1 MNSLLPSHSL
11 VTTSLVRRSN
21 RFLDVEQ
28 AASGSHS
35 SFTVPVSNPL
45 FSSLSDSASVASST
59 DLPACTAVDLA
70 NFQDS
75 AKTSLLVRLSK
86 DPPASSADGSH
97 TDPAESSP
105 SLSEADHFPTPPN
118 AVTVRLQKPLIMN
131 FKKHKLLKRCH
142 RQLKRLLRSPRIN
155 SGTASELNSQCDTP
169 HGCQK
174 CSINST
180 ILIDLQTKY
189 SDLSLEVASLKR
201 QLVAVQHAFTSL
213 RTMLL
218 ASFPTSFDHA
228 KSTGDFSVNPSAN
241 SFDSD
246 VLVSATNSCAE
257 IVNAF
262 RLDNARSCD
271 PPVSSASILVP
282 PTVSSAPCSS
292 VTFPMAVNLQASTLH
307 TQATY
312 MTLPTFSYSSLV
324 ATNMPD
330 VSTADIPVNS
340 AVRDSTTSNTNLP
353 DEINDFFPSTFT
365 SVKDKETHLP
375 TLNGASPVALNPEL
389 IQSKA
394 EALEARDI
402 FSVSKQFDTFLL
414 VEAVRNSM
422 LALNVSQRRLSR
434 ELNGIRQKTISDLLR
449 KPKPW
454 SQLTPHARTTYERMY
469 DWLISLQ
476 GSKINRLKDVTS
488 TSSLMSVARSVQSNG
503 ASPWTLSGTDD
514 TPISEHV
521 LEDMY
526 LSGEPAPISPFEAS
540 VSPNSFSSAPITDS
554 NNLLNGNLESVK
566 TAPFDCTQPTT
577 ISTTD
582 GCEQFSI
589 ETGTSVSNEAGISRR
604 FPSTLDTET
613 QRRIK
618 NILSAARIAMAQEK
632 SEEIIPMVDV
642 HNENGLKSGMKK
654 RRTASAESTGRSRR
668 VSKMEEDET
677 RTEVHRTDSRI
688 MITVKNPLLV
698 TSVTSA
704 SITAPTSTSHLS
716 GCTGERNS
724 VAQLPTC
731 VSAARSTQSVPTV
744 FPAPPVVMSTSV
756 AQSLWSGVSKT
767 AETCSSAVPAVHG
780 VVGHI
785 PLSLAGSMGHA
796 TPQTIL
802 STSQDHNPDLLQL
815 LTVQQ
820 PGPRTFSIVTPR
832 GEHITLPITAV
843 QLGRA
848 PDPSLSLA
856 HQRSSTVPQ
865 LNPSNQPAS
874 LNLVTSLPIL
884 TPTVSAGTAVNS
896 VSQLNLAVPSPP
908 LPNLVSF
915 GRMSMPVLPQPLGN
929 LMSPLQQTLILLAAA
944 ANANGCNTSISMNN
958 QLKNDAPSNSIVSS
972 CLDTANAM
980 VSCSQQAQM
989 GITCPSNPPRELFS
1003 GEPGLIVFSQSGNSF
1018 DMPVTTG
1025 PLTATNCSAPN
1036 LNRTSNSC
1044 TTDDAT
1050 LKLLSTI
1057 DYQQLTASQLKQ
1069 FSDCISPL
1077 DTFDLS
1083 TRVKNHLRELN
1094 VSQRMFGELVLG
1106 MCQASVSDI
1115 LNKPRQWDVLSPRS
1129 RLAYLRLYTWLQ
1141 QPDRAESI
1149 KLAQANH
1156 RQRLRNFLSDYQSVI
1171 PTSSEVTSNQ
1181 DSGPNTQTVVDPTQ
1195 SPGARKRDAIT
1206 SQLACTG
1213 STMPSKLMRSEPL
1226 GSDETIESS
1235 KSTDQL
1241 AEQERQSLFDIAR
1254 AATVAM
1260 QRGNS
1265 ANLMRFVKT
1274 KSESPVKIPVLSRST
1289 TPLKIESSTKLAR
1302 GTELAESMSKLP
1314 GSSPEKMSPGR
1325 YRVVFTPEQKEALV
1339 TSFSR
1344 QPYPSSDRLREIARE
1359 LDLTYKT
1366 VLNWF
1371 HNRRM
1376 RSRPPMLASMGRTN
1390 YLGSSHVDEQKPPN
1404 RNCEQVFSTTMADPA
1419 LDTVDG
1425 SQLQPVHLPHH
1436 HDTYPVAQFGH
1447 QNRRKRPDPSRLITP
1462 CL

>member
-28 AASGSHS
+28 AASDSHS

-70 NFQDS
+70 NFQDC

-105 SLSEADHFPTPPN
+105 SLSEADHFPTPSDT
-118 AVTVRLQKPLIMN
+118 VTVRLQKPLIMN

-142 RQLKRLLRSPRIN
+142 RQLKRLLRSPRIT
-155 SGTASELNSQCDTP
+155 SDTVSELNSQCDAP
-169 HGCQK
+169 NGCPK

-228 KSTGDFSVNPSAN
+228 KSTGDFSVSPSAN
-241 SFDSD
+241 SFDSN

-262 RLDNARSCD
+262 RLDNTHSCD
-271 PPVSSASILVP
+271 LPVSSTSILVP

-292 VTFPMAVNLQASTLH
+292 VTFPMAVNPKVSTLH
-307 TQATY
+307 TQAPY
-312 MTLPTFSYSSLV
+312 MTLPTFSYSPA
-324 ATNMPD
+324 ATNMSDISSAD
-330 VSTADIPVNS
+330 VPVS
-340 AVRDSTTSNTNLP
+340 GAVRDSTASNTNLP
-353 DEINDFFPSTFT
+353 YEINDFFPSTFT
-365 SVKDKETHLP
+365 SVTDNETHLP
-375 TLNGASPVALNPEL
+375 TLNETSPITLNPEL
-389 IQSKA
+389 IQSKT
-394 EALEARDI
+394 ETLEARNI
-402 FSVSKQFDTFLL
+402 FSASKQFDTFLL

-434 ELNGIRQKTISDLLR
+434 ELDGIRQKTISDLLR

-469 DWLISLQ
+469 NWLLGLQ
-476 GSKINRLKDVTS
+476 GSKINCLKDATN
-488 TSSLMSVARSVQSNG
+488 TSSLTSVARSVQSNG
-503 ASPWTLSGTDD
+503 ASPWTLSGTGD

-526 LSGEPAPISPFEAS
+526 LSGEPAPMSPFEAS
-540 VSPNSFSSAPITDS
+540 VSPNSFSSAPIVDS
-554 NNLLNGNLESVK
+554 TNLLNGNSESTKRNPLE
-566 TAPFDCTQPTT
+566 CTQPATVST
-577 ISTTD
+577 ADPYEPISN
-582 GCEQFSI
+582 
-589 ETGTSVSNEAGISRR
+589 ETGTSISIEAGISRR

-613 QRRIK
+613 QKRIK
-618 NILSAARIAMAQEK
+618 DILSAARIAMAQEK
-632 SEEIIPMVDV
+632 SEEIIQVVDV
-642 HNENGLKSGMKK
+642 HQENGIKSGVRK

-668 VSKMEEDET
+668 VSKVEEDET
-677 RTEVHRTDSRI
+677 RTEVHRTDSHI

-698 TSVTSA
+698 TSLTSA
-704 SITAPTSTSHLS
+704 NVNAPTSTSSPSDSTNEHIS
-716 GCTGERNS
+716 I
-724 VAQLPTC
+724 AQLPTS
-731 VSAARSTQSVPTV
+731 VSAARCTQSVPTV

-756 AQSLWSGVSKT
+756 AQSLWSGVPK
-767 AETCSSAVPAVHG
+767 AVEPCSSAAPPVRG
-780 VVGHI
+780 IIGQI
-785 PLSLAGSMGHA
+785 PLSVAGTMGHTA
-796 TPQTIL
+796 PQTIL
-802 STSQDHNPDLLQL
+802 NTGQDHIPDFLQL

-820 PGPRTFSIVTPR
+820 SGPRTFSIVTPR

-843 QLGRA
+843 QLGHI
-848 PDPSLSLA
+848 PDPLLSLA
-856 HQRSSTVPQ
+856 HQRSIVIPQ
-865 LNPSNQPAS
+865 SVNPSNQPAS
-874 LNLVTSLPIL
+874 LNQVTSLPIL
-884 TPTVSAGTAVNS
+884 TPTVSVGTAVSAVNS

-908 LPNLVSF
+908 LPNLVSL

-944 ANANGCNTSISMNN
+944 ANANTSTSVSN
-958 QLKNDAPSNSIVSS
+958 QPKNDASSNSVVSS
-972 CLDTANAM
+972 CLDTVNAV

-989 GITCPSNPPRELFS
+989 DTTCPPNPPRDLFS
-1003 GEPGLIVFSQSGNSF
+1003 SEPGLIVFSQSGNSF
-1018 DMPVTTG
+1018 DMPVKTVPSTV
-1025 PLTATNCSAPN
+1025 TNCSATN
-1036 LNRTSNSC
+1036 LNRTYNSK
-1044 TTDDAT
+1044 TMDDST

-1115 LNKPRQWDVLSPRS
+1115 LNKPRQWDALSPRS

-1156 RQRLRNFLSDYQSVI
+1156 RQRLRNFLSDYQSLNQ
-1171 PTSSEVTSNQ
+1171 TSSEVISNQ
-1181 DSGPNTQTVVDPTQ
+1181 DNGPNTQSVVDPTR

-1213 STMPSKLMRSEPL
+1213 STIPSKLMRSDPL
-1226 GSDETIESS
+1226 GSDEAVESS
-1235 KSTDQL
+1235 KSIDQL
-1241 AEQERQSLFDIAR
+1241 AEHERQSLFDIAR

-1274 KSESPVKIPVLSRST
+1274 KSESPVKIPAVSRST
-1289 TPLKIESSTKLAR
+1289 TPLKTEPSTKLAR
-1302 GTELAESMSKLP
+1302 GTELADSMSKLA

-1344 QPYPSSDRLREIARE
+1344 QPYPSSERLREIARE

-1390 YLGSSHVDEQKPPN
+1390 CLDSSHVDEQKLPI
-1404 RNCEQVFSTTMADPA
+1404 RNCEQVFSTTMAGPA

-1425 SQLQPVHLPHH
+1425 AQLQPVHHPHH
-1436 HDTYPVAQFGH
+1436 HETYPVAQFGH

>member
-1 MNSLLPSHSL
+1 MNSLLPSRSL
-11 VTTSLVRRSN
+11 VTTSLVRRSS

-28 AASGSHS
+28 AASGNHS

-59 DLPACTAVDLA
+59 DLPACTTGDLA

-75 AKTSLLVRLSK
+75 EKTSLLVRLSK
-86 DPPASSADGSH
+86 DPPASPADGSH
-97 TDPAESSP
+97 TDPADSSP
-105 SLSEADHFPTPPN
+105 SLGEADHFPTPSDT
-118 AVTVRLQKPLIMN
+118 VTVRLQKPLIMN

-142 RQLKRLLRSPRIN
+142 RQLKRLLRSPRIT
-155 SGTASELNSQCDTP
+155 SDTASELNSQCDTP

-174 CSINST
+174 CSVNST

-189 SDLSLEVASLKR
+189 SDLSSEVASLKR

-241 SFDSD
+241 SFDSN

-262 RLDNARSCD
+262 RLDNTRSCD
-271 PPVSSASILVP
+271 PPVSSTSIFVP

-292 VTFPMAVNLQASTLH
+292 VTFPIAVNHQVSTLH
-307 TQATY
+307 TQPPY
-312 MTLPTFSYSSLV
+312 MTLPTFSYSSPA
-324 ATNMPD
+324 ATNLSDISSTD
-330 VSTADIPVNS
+330 VPISGALHDSTA
-340 AVRDSTTSNTNLP
+340 SNTNLP
-353 DEINDFFPSTFT
+353 YELNNFFPSTFT
-365 SVKDKETHLP
+365 AVTDNETHLP
-375 TLNGASPVALNPEL
+375 TLNEESPIALNPEL
-389 IQSKA
+389 IQSKT
-394 EALEARDI
+394 ETLEARSI
-402 FSVSKQFDTFLL
+402 FSINKQFDTFLL

-434 ELNGIRQKTISDLLR
+434 ELDGIRQKTISDLLR

-454 SQLTPHARTTYERMY
+454 SQLTHHARTTYVRMY
-469 DWLISLQ
+469 NWLLSLQ
-476 GSKINRLKDVTS
+476 GSKTNCLTDATS
-488 TSSLMSVARSVQSNG
+488 TSSLISVARSVQSNG
-503 ASPWTLSGTDD
+503 ASPWTLSGTGD

-526 LSGEPAPISPFEAS
+526 LSALHPIA
-540 VSPNSFSSAPITDS
+540 DS
-554 NNLLNGNLESVK
+554 TNLLNGNSESTK
-566 TAPFDCTQPTT
+566 RAPFECTQPTT
-577 ISTTD
+577 VSTADRCEPISN
-582 GCEQFSI
+582 
-589 ETGTSVSNEAGISRR
+589 ETGTIVSSEAVISRR

-613 QRRIK
+613 QKRIK
-618 NILSAARIAMAQEK
+618 DILSAARIAMAQEK
-632 SEEIIPMVDV
+632 SEEIIQVVDV
-642 HNENGLKSGMKK
+642 HQENGMKSGVRK

-668 VSKMEEDET
+668 VSKVEEDET
-677 RTEVHRTDSRI
+677 HTEVHPTDSRI

-698 TSVTSA
+698 TSLTNA
-704 SITAPTSTSHLS
+704 SITAPTSTSSPSDRTNEHIS
-716 GCTGERNS
+716 I
-724 VAQLPTC
+724 AQLPTS

-744 FPAPPVVMSTSV
+744 FPAPPVVMSTSI
-756 AQSLWSGVSKT
+756 AQSLWSGVPKT
-767 AETCSSAVPAVHG
+767 VEPCSLAASPVHG
-780 VVGHI
+780 LVGQI
-785 PLSLAGSMGHA
+785 PLS
-796 TPQTIL
+796 
-802 STSQDHNPDLLQL
+802 LQL

-820 PGPRTFSIVTPR
+820 SGPRTFNIVTPR

-848 PDPSLSLA
+848 PDPLLSLA
-856 HQRSSTVPQ
+856 HQRSTVMPQ
-865 LNPSNQPAS
+865 SVNPSNQLAS
-874 LNLVTSLPIL
+874 LNHFTSLPIL
-884 TPTVSAGTAVNS
+884 TSNVSAGTAVSAVNS

-908 LPNLVSF
+908 LPNLVSL
-915 GRMSMPVLPQPLGN
+915 GRMSIPVLPQPLGN

-944 ANANGCNTSISMNN
+944 ANANGCNTSTSMSN
-958 QLKNDAPSNSIVSS
+958 QPKNDAPSNSVV
-972 CLDTANAM
+972 CPRLDTVNAV

-989 GITCPSNPPRELFS
+989 DITCPSNPPRDLFS
-1003 GEPGLIVFSQSGNSF
+1003 GEPGLIVISQSGNSF
-1018 DMPVTTG
+1018 DMPVTTV
-1025 PLTATNCSAPN
+1025 PLTVTNCSATN

-1044 TTDDAT
+1044 TMDDAT

-1115 LNKPRQWDVLSPRS
+1115 LNKPRQWEVLSPRS
-1129 RLAYLRLYTWLQ
+1129 RLAYLRLYLWLQ

-1156 RQRLRNFLSDYQSVI
+1156 RQRLRNFLSDYQSSN

-1181 DSGPNTQTVVDPTQ
+1181 DNGPNTQPVVNHTQ

-1206 SQLACTG
+1206 SQLAYTG
-1213 STMPSKLMRSEPL
+1213 STVPSKLMRSDPL
-1226 GSDETIESS
+1226 VSDEAVESS
-1235 KSTDQL
+1235 KSIDQL
-1241 AEQERQSLFDIAR
+1241 AEHERQSLFDIAR

-1274 KSESPVKIPVLSRST
+1274 KSESPVKIPASSRST
-1289 TPLKIESSTKLAR
+1289 TPLKMEPSTKLAR
-1302 GTELAESMSKLP
+1302 ATDLADSMSKLT

-1325 YRVVFTPEQKEALV
+1325 YRVVFTPQQKEALV

-1344 QPYPSSDRLREIARE
+1344 QPYPSSERLREIARE

-1390 YLGSSHVDEQKPPN
+1390 CLGSSHVDERKLPI

-1425 SQLQPVHLPHH
+1425 AQLQPVLHPRHH
-1436 HDTYPVAQFGH
+1436 ETYPVAQFGH

>member
-35 SFTVPVSNPL
+35 SFTAPVSNRL

-59 DLPACTAVDLA
+59 DLPACTTVDLA

-105 SLSEADHFPTPPN
+105 SLSEADHFLTPSDT
-118 AVTVRLQKPLIMN
+118 VTVHLQKPLIMN
-131 FKKHKLLKRCH
+131 FRKHKLLKRCH
-142 RQLKRLLRSPRIN
+142 RQLKRLLRSPRITPD
-155 SGTASELNSQCDTP
+155 TASELNSQCDAP

-174 CSINST
+174 CSVNST

-189 SDLSLEVASLKR
+189 SDLSSEVASLKR

-241 SFDSD
+241 SFDSN

-262 RLDNARSCD
+262 RLDNTRSCD
-271 PPVSSASILVP
+271 LPVSSTSIIVP
-282 PTVSSAPCSS
+282 PTVSCAPCSS
-292 VTFPMAVNLQASTLH
+292 VTFPMAVNLQVNTLH
-307 TQATY
+307 TQTPY
-312 MTLPTFSYSSLV
+312 MTLPTFSYSPA
-324 ATNMPD
+324 ATNMSDISSAD
-330 VSTADIPVNS
+330 VPVS
-340 AVRDSTTSNTNLP
+340 GAVRDSTVSNTNLP
-353 DEINDFFPSTFT
+353 YEVNDFFPSTFT
-365 SVKDKETHLP
+365 SVTDNETHLP
-375 TLNGASPVALNPEL
+375 TLNEASPVVLNPEL
-389 IQSKA
+389 IQSKT
-394 EALEARDI
+394 EALEARTI

-434 ELNGIRQKTISDLLR
+434 ELDGVRQKTISDLLR

-469 DWLISLQ
+469 NWLLSLQ
-476 GSKINRLKDVTS
+476 GSKINCLKDATS
-488 TSSLMSVARSVQSNG
+488 TSSLTSVARSVQSNG
-503 ASPWTLSGTDD
+503 ASPWTLSGTGD

-526 LSGEPAPISPFEAS
+526 LSGEPVPMSPFEAS
-540 VSPNSFSSAPITDS
+540 VSPNSFSSAPIVDS
-554 NNLLNGNLESVK
+554 TNLLNSDSESTK
-566 TAPFDCTQPTT
+566 RAPFECTQPATV
-577 ISTTD
+577 STAD
-582 GCEQFSI
+582 RCEPI
-589 ETGTSVSNEAGISRR
+589 SNEMGTCVSSDAGISRR

-613 QRRIK
+613 QKRIK
-618 NILSAARIAMAQEK
+618 DILSAARIAMAQEK
-632 SEEIIPMVDV
+632 SEEIIQVVDV
-642 HNENGLKSGMKK
+642 HQDNGMKSGVRK

-668 VSKMEEDET
+668 VSKVEEDET
-677 RTEVHRTDSRI
+677 RTEVHRTDSHI
-688 MITVKNPLLV
+688 MITMKNPLLV
-698 TSVTSA
+698 TSLTSA
-704 SITAPTSTSHLS
+704 SITAPTSTSPPSDRTNEHIS
-716 GCTGERNS
+716 I
-724 VAQLPTC
+724 AQLSTS

-744 FPAPPVVMSTSV
+744 FPAPPVVMSTSI
-756 AQSLWSGVSKT
+756 AQSLWSGVPKT
-767 AETCSSAVPAVHG
+767 VEPCSLATPSVHG
-780 VVGHI
+780 LVGHI
-785 PLSLAGSMGHA
+785 PLSVAGSMGHTA
-796 TPQTIL
+796 PQTVL
-802 STSQDHNPDLLQL
+802 STSHDHIPDFLQL

-820 PGPRTFSIVTPR
+820 SGPRTFSIVTPR
-832 GEHITLPITAV
+832 GEHITLPVTAV

-848 PDPSLSLA
+848 PDPLSSLA
-856 HQRSSTVPQ
+856 HHRSTMMPQ
-865 LNPSNQPAS
+865 SVNPSNQPAP
-874 LNLVTSLPIL
+874 LNQVTSFPIL
-884 TPTVSAGTAVNS
+884 TPTVSDGTVVSAVNS

-908 LPNLVSF
+908 LPNLVSL

-944 ANANGCNTSISMNN
+944 ANANTSTSISN
-958 QLKNDAPSNSIVSS
+958 LPKNDAPSNSVVSS
-972 CLDTANAM
+972 CLDTVNAV

-989 GITCPSNPPRELFS
+989 NITCPSNPSRDLFS

-1018 DMPVTTG
+1018 DMPVTTV
-1025 PLTATNCSAPN
+1025 PLTVTNCSATN
-1036 LNRTSNSC
+1036 LNRTSNAC
-1044 TTDDAT
+1044 TMDDAT

-1156 RQRLRNFLSDYQSVI
+1156 RQRLRNFLSDYQSLNL
-1171 PTSSEVTSNQ
+1171 TSSEVISNQ
-1181 DSGPNTQTVVDPTQ
+1181 DNGPNTQSVVDPTQ

-1213 STMPSKLMRSEPL
+1213 STIPSKLMRSDPL
-1226 GSDETIESS
+1226 GSDETVESS
-1235 KSTDQL
+1235 KSIDQL
-1241 AEQERQSLFDIAR
+1241 AEHERQSLFDIAR

-1274 KSESPVKIPVLSRST
+1274 KSESPVKIPALSRST
-1289 TPLKIESSTKLAR
+1289 TPLKTEPSAKLAR
-1302 GTELAESMSKLP
+1302 GTELTDSMSKMT

-1325 YRVVFTPEQKEALV
+1325 YRVVFTPEQKDALV

-1344 QPYPSSDRLREIARE
+1344 QPYPSSERLREIARE

-1390 YLGSSHVDEQKPPN
+1390 CLGSSHVDERKLPT
-1404 RNCEQVFSTTMADPA
+1404 RNCEQVFSATMAGPA

-1425 SQLQPVHLPHH
+1425 AQPQPVHHPRHH
-1436 HDTYPVAQFGH
+1436 ETYPVAQFGH